1 MRKWLKFKQHLNYTY
16 IPTFK
21 FIRQVII
28 VLRTN
33 FNYKFRISNTEF
45 NMQIEAMKT
54 QRVYIEIYP
63 EMLSRVKNY
72 HKEFID
78 KYNELQQKE
87 VTDVG

>member
-1 MRKWLKFKQHLNYTY
+1 
-16 IPTFK
+16 
-21 FIRQVII
+21 
-28 VLRTN
+28 
-33 FNYKFRISNTEF
+33 
-45 NMQIEAMKT
+45 MQIEAMKT

-63 EMLSRVKNY
+63 EMLLRVKNY